1 MSKNN
6 NKQNNSE
13 MDFVSQLVE
22 IMTIVIENIIELLT
36 ILINFLVTQAIEYIN
51 IKFFNKLPIR
61 SIKNKELKSK
71 KQSELMDSI
80 GFSVNHK
87 RSFNCDEL
95 NTKKHTAIIG
105 STGSGKTVCSH
116 ILIEDALRHGKPVI
130 YFDPKASVENIE
142 TFKNICKLNN
152 KKLYIFCDFYEN
164 STPFNPLLGGNL
176 NDISDKIINA
186 LEWSEPFYKNESIEA
201 LDTILT
207 ELERSNTP
215 ITLDTITEQLRT
227 HRNFKNIKGLYNQL
241 NKVNQSDFGRLLS
254 TKNNDTLNF
263 NKLRTENACLYIG
276 ISAMGH
282 SSSGSILNK
291 IFFGGLLT
299 HTKETLIGRVPGL
312 LDPLMSPISVFFDEL
327 SSTIHEGFIDLQNK
341 CRSAGIEITY
351 ATQGPSD
358 IDRISPTLTAQI
370 FENTNNLFIF
380 NQVVPAHTEFFAR
393 MFGTVNSE
401 KKTHVIDKDQKQS
414 MGTVREVEE
423 FVVHSNIIRNLRVGQ
438 CVLLQREPKRVDLL
452 NIRMWRPSNLLYQL
466 EIEQKEAES
475 IFIKEVNI

>member
-6 NKQNNSE
+6 NKQNSS
-13 MDFVSQLVE
+13 DLDLVSPFVE
-22 IMTIVIENIIELLT
+22 IITVLIENLMELLT
-36 ILINFLVTQAIEYIN
+36 IVIQFLITKGIEYIN
-51 IKFFNKLPIR
+51 IKLFNKFPIR
-61 SIKNKELKSK
+61 PIKSKELKSK
-71 KQSELMDSI
+71 KQTEFVDCV

-87 RSFNCDEL
+87 KHFNCHEL
-95 NTKKHTAIIG
+95 NTQKHTAIIG

-116 ILIEDALRHGKPVI
+116 ILIEDALRRGKPVI
-130 YFDPKASVENIE
+130 YFDPKASSENIE
-142 TFKNICKLNN
+142 TFKNICKYNN
-152 KKLYIFCDFYEN
+152 KKLYVFCDFYKD
-164 STPFNPLLGGNL
+164 SSAFNPLIGGNL

-201 LDTILT
+201 LDNVLM
-207 ELERSNTP
+207 ELERSNVP
-215 ITLDTITEQLRT
+215 ITLGAITEQLKT

-241 NKVNQSDFGRLLS
+241 NKVNQSDFGKLLNS
-254 TKNNDTLNF
+254 KDRDTLNF

-299 HTKETLIGRVPGL
+299 HTKETLIGNVPGL
-312 LDPLMSPISVFFDEL
+312 LDPLKSPISIFFDEL

-358 IDRISPTLTAQI
+358 IDKISPTLTAQI

-393 MFGTVNSE
+393 MFGTANSE
-401 KKTHVIDKDQKQS
+401 KKTHVIEKNQKQD
-414 MGTVREVEE
+414 MGTVRDVEE
-423 FVVHSNIIRNLRVGQ
+423 FIVHGNILRNLRVGQ
-438 CVLLQREPKRVDLL
+438 CVLLQREPKRIDLL
-452 NIRMWRPSNLLYQL
+452 NIRLWKPSKFLYRP
-466 EIEQKEAES
+466 EIVAEEAES
-475 IFIKEVNI
+475 IFKREVNI

>member
-6 NKQNNSE
+6 NKPNSSE
-13 MDFVSQLVE
+13 LDFVSPLVD

-36 ILINFLVTQAIEYIN
+36 VLINFLITQSVEYIN
-51 IKFFNKLPIR
+51 IKLFNKFPIR
-61 SIKNKELKSK
+61 AIKNKELKSK
-71 KQSELMDSI
+71 KQSELIDSI

-87 RSFNCDEL
+87 RSFKCNEL
-95 NTKKHTAIIG
+95 NTKKHTAFIG

-130 YFDPKASVENIE
+130 YFDPKASIENIE
-142 TFKNICKLNN
+142 TFKKICKHNN
-152 KKLYIFCDFYEN
+152 KKLYIFCDFYKD
-164 STPFNPLLGGNL
+164 STAFNPLAGGSL

-201 LDTILT
+201 LDNILI
-207 ELERSNTP
+207 ELDRSNTP
-215 ITLDTITEQLRT
+215 ITLNAITEQLKI

-241 NKVNQSDFGRLLS
+241 NKVNQSGFSRLLNS
-254 TKNNDTLNF
+254 KESNVLNF

-299 HTKETLIGRVPGL
+299 HTKETLIGKVPKL
-312 LDPLMSPISVFFDEL
+312 LDPLKSPISVYFDEL

-401 KKTHVIDKDQKQS
+401 KKTHVIEKDQKQE

-423 FVVHSNIIRNLRVGQ
+423 FVVHSNILRNLRVGQ
-438 CVLLQREPKRVDLL
+438 CILLQREPKRINLL
-452 NIRMWRPSNLLYQL
+452 NIRLWKLPNNIQQT
-466 EIEQKEAES
+466 EIVAPQAES
-475 IFIKEVNI
+475 IFKKGG

>member
-6 NKQNNSE
+6 NKQNNS
-13 MDFVSQLVE
+13 DLDLVSPFVE
-22 IMTIVIENIIELLT
+22 IFTVIIEHLIELLT
-36 ILINFLVTQAIEYIN
+36 LLLNFLITKGCEYIN
-51 IKFFNKLPIR
+51 IKFFNKFPIR
-61 SIKNKELKSK
+61 PIKTKELKSI
-71 KQSELMDSI
+71 KQTEFMDCI
-80 GFSVNHK
+80 GFSINHK
-87 RSFNCDEL
+87 RPFNCDEL
-95 NTKKHTAIIG
+95 NTRKHTAIIG

-116 ILIEDALRHGKPVI
+116 ILIEDALRRGKPVI
-130 YFDPKASVENIE
+130 YFDPKASMENIE
-142 TFKNICKLNN
+142 TFKNICKYNN
-152 KKLYIFCDFYEN
+152 KKLYVFCDFYQD
-164 STPFNPLLGGNL
+164 SAPFNPLMGGNL

-201 LDTILT
+201 LDDVLS
-207 ELERSNTP
+207 ELQRSNAP
-215 ITLDTITEQLRT
+215 ITIGAIVEQLQI

-241 NKVNQSDFGRLLS
+241 NKVNQSDFGRLLNFKDS
-254 TKNNDTLNF
+254 NVLNF
-263 NKLRTENACLYIG
+263 NKLRVENACLYIG

-299 HTKETLIGRVPGL
+299 HTKETLIGKVPGL

-358 IDRISPTLTAQI
+358 IDRVSPTLTAQI
-370 FENTNNLFIF
+370 FENTNNLFVF
-380 NQVVPAHTEFFAR
+380 NQVVPAHTELFAR

-401 KKTHVIDKDQKQS
+401 KKTHVIEKDQKQS

-423 FVVHSNIIRNLRVGQ
+423 FVVHSNILRNLRVGQ
-438 CVLLQREPKRVDLL
+438 CVLLQREPKRIDLL
-452 NIRMWRPSNLLYQL
+452 NIRLWKPCTLFYKPELKV
-466 EIEQKEAES
+466 EEAES
-475 IFIKEVNI
+475 IFTKEVNI